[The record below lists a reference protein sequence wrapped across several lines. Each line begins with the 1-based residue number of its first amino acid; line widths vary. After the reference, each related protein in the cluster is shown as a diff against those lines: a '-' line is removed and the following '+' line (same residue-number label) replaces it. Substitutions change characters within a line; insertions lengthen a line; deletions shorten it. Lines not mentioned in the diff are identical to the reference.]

1 MHGVKT
7 NFNLLAFS
15 LISLLAFS
23 GCGET
28 GTDTTVKGERTV
40 QASTY
45 INKGNFVEV
54 ARFAYKRATDASFTQ
69 SVKEVVLPGS
79 QTSQLAQASMYDIST
94 ILSADVVQKVVM
106 QNHENKLE
114 VKIVDND
121 YVNIV
126 LQAKSFTVDHK
137 MTLAAFTAMQ

>member
-1 MHGVKT
+1 MA
-7 NFNLLAFS
+7 L
-15 LISLLAFS
+15 S

-54 ARFAYKRATDASFTQ
+54 ASFAYKRSKDAIFTQ
-69 SVKEVVLPGS
+69 NVKEVVLPGS
-79 QTSQLAQASMYDIST
+79 QTSQLAQASMYDIRT
-94 ILSADVVQKVVM
+94 ISSGEIVQKVVM
-106 QNHENKLE
+106 QNHENRLE
-114 VKIVDND
+114 VKIVNGD

-137 MTLAAFTAMQ
+137 MTLAEFTAIH